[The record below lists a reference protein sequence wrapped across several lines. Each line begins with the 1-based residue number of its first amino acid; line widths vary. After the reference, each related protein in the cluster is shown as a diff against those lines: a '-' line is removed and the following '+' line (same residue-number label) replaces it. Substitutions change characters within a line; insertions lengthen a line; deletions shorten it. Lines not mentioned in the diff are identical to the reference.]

1 MPVSCDTL
9 LSIRCTRPFF
19 NGCMREFLASLA
31 GRRLLAYAQGAD
43 LSAEKP
49 EKAGG
54 KRRMERPETQLSG
67 MTQGW
72 AA

>member
-1 MPVSCDTL
+1 
-9 LSIRCTRPFF
+9 
-19 NGCMREFLASLA
+19 MREFPASLA

-49 EKAGG
+49 ENAGG